1 MFQTEI
7 KRSGYTSTVSQKGV
21 CLSRFWVYSNRSC
34 VRAMTD
40 STYHF
45 FFFLKLLHTQLNHL
59 QFQWPLNKPFTILT
73 VLTWQFPLASTGGLQ
88 VLYPSQYSIT
98 ITPLFIWHL
107 IQMPW
112 SIVSSSFPF
121 IRHYTVNFWSN
132 IHFFVFHDAPTMSQM
147 LWEVHNNI

>member
-21 CLSRFWVYSNRSC
+21 YPDFGFILIVAVSELWLTPCI
-34 VRAMTD
+34 
-40 STYHF
+40 F

-88 VLYPSQYSIT
+88 VLYLSQYSIT

-121 IRHYTVNFWSN
+121 ISHYTVN
-132 IHFFVFHDAPTMSQM
+132 
-147 LWEVHNNI
+147 LWIYTFLCFMKHLPCLRCYKK